1 MDSTQDHGSWTR
13 SVNLGPQTEA
23 KTYDLQIDHDPWIRS
38 IDFGP
43 QTHSLNQTMEEQERP
58 QLGPSSV
65 DLGPKTHSFNQTIKK
80 QDAPILGPWSIDHI
94 NQSYPTD
101 QFYES
106 NNKGIGRTIVRT
118 TLSGQISWILVHRP
132 MLETKYFNHLIHQE
146 YNNTDFEQGAPYP
159 NSYRTTSQVG
169 FESPLWASVQ

>member
-1 MDSTQDHGSWTR
+1 MSRSIKICNVTTRTLDRPKLKFSRSSDDIYGGHLWIVRRTTVHGPGLSILVHRQRPRPTICRQDH
-13 SVNLGPQTEA
+13 
-23 KTYDLQIDHDPWIRS
+23 DLWIRS
-38 IDFGP
+38 VDFGP

-94 NQSYPTD
+94 HQSYPTD

-106 NNKGIGRTIVRT
+106 NNKGTGRTIVRT
-118 TLSGQISWILVHRP
+118 TLSGQISWILVHRL
-132 MLETKYFNHLIHQE
+132 ML
-146 YNNTDFEQGAPYP
+146 
-159 NSYRTTSQVG
+159 
-169 FESPLWASVQ
+169 